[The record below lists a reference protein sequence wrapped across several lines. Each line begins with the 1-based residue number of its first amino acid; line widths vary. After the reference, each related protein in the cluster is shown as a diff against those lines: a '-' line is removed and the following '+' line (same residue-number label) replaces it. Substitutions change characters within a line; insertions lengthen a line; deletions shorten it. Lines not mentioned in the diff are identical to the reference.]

1 MLTTLLATALT
12 ASPGDAVSTGHV
24 NTLEKPITLTSQR
37 RITLVGRGSAAVT
50 SGGLVFLSAVRP
62 TIPKGS
68 KEPGSLLYAFSR
80 TGTLVWHASYATF
93 PTVPPVPAYLTAPAA
108 SGGIVYVGWNRES
121 ADQYDGA
128 MDAFHATT
136 GKLIFQGGQGGT
148 SAPTVAGGTV
158 YSNWQFICCMGE
170 QEAEATQGLNAAT
183 GDAVFTTDP
192 GLGTPTSPAAA
203 AGGLLYVATGGTLN
217 VFDALGHTGCGPPP
231 FPSPPFRYPSYC
243 APLWSDS
250 ALGTITG
257 TPRIVGGT
265 LFVGAG
271 DDLYA
276 YPASGCGASQCM
288 PAWTASANG
297 PLTTSAT
304 STAKLVFI
312 ASQKGTLY
320 AFPVAGC
327 GHSTCSPTWTGSVG
341 GALTAPTVSGATVYV
356 GSSKGIVYGFNL
368 AGCSKPTCSPT
379 LEAHVKAPVANA
391 PVVDDGHLFVT
402 DTAHTMH
409 VFRLP

>member
-12 ASPGDAVSTGHV
+12 ASPGDAVSNGHV
-24 NTLEKPITLTSQR
+24 NALKKPVTLTSQR
-37 RITLVGRGSAAVT
+37 RITLVGPGSTPVT
-50 SGGLVFLSAVRP
+50 SGGLVFLSAVHP

-80 TGTLVWHASYATF
+80 TGALAWHASYATF
-93 PTVPPVPAYLTAPAA
+93 PTVPPVPAYLTAPAD
-108 SGGIVYVGWNRES
+108 SGGAVYVGWNREG

-136 GKLIFQGGQGGT
+136 GKLIFQAGQGGT
-148 SAPTVAGGTV
+148 SAPTVAGGNV
-158 YSNWQFICCMGE
+158 YSNWQFNCCFDE
-170 QEAEATQGLNAAT
+170 QNAEATQGLNAAT

-192 GLGTPTSPAAA
+192 GLGTPTAPAAA

-231 FPSPPFRYPSYC
+231 YPSPPYSYPSYC
-243 APLWSDS
+243 APLWTDS
-250 ALGTITG
+250 APDTITG
-257 TPRIVGGT
+257 TPRIVDGT
-265 LFVGAG
+265 LFVGAA
-271 DDLYA
+271 DDLNA
-276 YPASGCGASQCM
+276 YPASGCGAYQCM
-288 PAWTASANG
+288 PVWTASANG
-297 PLTTSAT
+297 PLTTSPT

-327 GHSTCSPTWTGSVG
+327 GHSTCSPRWTGSVG
-341 GALTAPTVSGATVYV
+341 GALTAPTISGATVYV

-368 AGCSKPTCSPT
+368 AGCSKPQCSPT
-379 LEAHVKAPVANA
+379 LEAHVKAPVVNA
-391 PVVDDGHLFVT
+391 PVVDDGYLFVT
-402 DTAHTMH
+402 DTAHTLH
-409 VFRLP
+409 IFKLP